1 MLTIVSELKYRNIGS
16 QDELLTALGD
26 LPAVAEVQ
34 LGLAAG
40 HRRHVPQPG
49 RFVAGAGGA
58 SRVLGGGGGGG
69 SGSAEVKHF
78 IHLQYSSV

>member
-1 MLTIVSELKYRNIGS
+1 MRNIGS
-16 QDELLTALGD
+16 QDELLASLGD

-34 LGLAAG
+34 LRLAPG
-40 HRRHVPQPG
+40 HRRHVRQPW
-49 RFVAGAGGA
+49 RLVAGAGT
-58 SRVLGGGGGGG
+58 SRVLGGGGAGS